1 MPAVGARHLGQAT
14 YRAFKL
20 RAAHNGRSTEAGIGH
35 VLVQP
40 VLPPKK
46 NAQDRLGT
54 GRFRPPPQAP
64 EPSPSHLQRDH
75 QAIKAGGRA

>member
-46 NAQDRLGT
+46 MLKIGSELAA
-54 GRFRPPPQAP
+54 FAPPQAP